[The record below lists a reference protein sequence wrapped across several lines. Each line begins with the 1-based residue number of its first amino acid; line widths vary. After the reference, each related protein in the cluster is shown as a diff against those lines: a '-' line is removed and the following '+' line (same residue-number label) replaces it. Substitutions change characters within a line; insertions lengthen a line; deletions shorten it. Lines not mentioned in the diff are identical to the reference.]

1 MQLED
6 YFNFLTPND
15 IRLKNSRIGIET
27 ILYEYIYRA
36 RTPEEIGQI
45 YPTITLEQIH
55 ATILYYLH
63 EKDQVSQ
70 YLADWL
76 EHCQKGEQQ
85 QDINPPAFVEKM
97 RKLKAERGAEVEN
110 LNEYSLQTE
119 KITPAEVGRI
129 LNLPSRWAV
138 DALLKQHNAD
148 LHYDEVDLERDRE
161 TLRQFRAKHTSSAV
175 TSRLTNYR

>member
-76 EHCQKGEQQ
+76 EHCQKGEQK
-85 QDINPPAFVEKM
+85 QDIDPPAFVEKM

-110 LNEYSLQTE
+110 INEYSLSN
-119 KITPAEVGRI
+119 R
-129 LNLPSRWAV
+129 
-138 DALLKQHNAD
+138 
-148 LHYDEVDLERDRE
+148 
-161 TLRQFRAKHTSSAV
+161 
-175 TSRLTNYR
+175 